1 MGHFLEYLVKHA
13 RTLTWVMLALM
24 ALLVIAD
31 ILIPTGYGRFPFDT
45 IGGFGALYGFVSCVL
60 IIVVSKLLGY
70 AFLYRSEDYYD
81 DTLPDGRPRA
91 AAPEPPEERDD

>member
-1 MGHFLEYLVKHA
+1 MGNFLEYLVKNA
-13 RTLTWVMLALM
+13 RTLTWIVLALM

-70 AFLYRSEDYYD
+70 AFLYRAEDYYD
-81 DTLPDGRPRA
+81 NALPEDPVNGERSA
-91 AAPEPPEERDD
+91 AEDRDD

>member
-1 MGHFLEYLVKHA
+1 MGQFLEYLVKNA
-13 RTLTWVMLALM
+13 RTLTWVMLGIM

-81 DTLPDGRPRA
+81 DALPDGRPA
-91 AAPEPPEERDD
+91 ESTPETREGRDD